1 MKARV
6 KHNTF
11 LALSIAALLPAG
23 SAMAATASGGTVNF
37 SGKVV
42 TSACAIS
49 AGSANIDVDL
59 GEVRTA
65 TLAAAGSEA
74 STAKAFAITLEDCE
88 IADTSASTEANPI
101 AATTVSVTF
110 TGTPDSTDANSLA
123 AGANGSTT
131 SAQGY
136 NDAVHSQ
143 FDQKNGVGIPAT
155 QVQSLPLVTVGGIK
169 YLQLSVDFGSA
180 SGATISEVKVWTNS
194 VSTINQSTFSGLSTA
209 LGATMYDLGSNTIN
223 VSNVPSGSGNANLV
237 IDIPYSLFPADHSQY
252 VYVWTNWTNI
262 SGGGF
267 IEVAVHAILDASRHT
282 DIAGPHT
289 RTELGARRAGIPI
302 N

>member
-6 KHNTF
+6 KHSTF

-110 TGTPDSTDANSLA
+110 TGTPDSSDTNSLA
-123 AGANGSTT
+123 AGANGSAT
-131 SAQGY
+131 SAQHVAIRLYDEQG
-136 NDAVHSQ
+136 NVVKLGEPAAA
-143 FDQKNGVGIPAT
+143 IPLRKGANT
-155 QVQSLPLVTVGGIK
+155 LNFSAK
-169 YLQLSVDFGSA
+169 YYSPQG
-180 SGATISEVKVWTNS
+180 GATA
-194 VSTINQSTFSGLSTA
+194 G
-209 LGATMYDLGSNTIN
+209 
-223 VSNVPSGSGNANLV
+223 
-237 IDIPYSLFPADHSQY
+237 
-252 VYVWTNWTNI
+252 
-262 SGGGF
+262 
-267 IEVAVHAILDASRHT
+267 DASAVAT
-282 DIAGPHT
+282 YT
-289 RTELGARRAGIPI
+289 VTYS
-302 N
+302 

>member
-6 KHNTF
+6 KHNSL

-49 AGSANIDVDL
+49 AGSANIDVDM

-88 IADTSASTEANPI
+88 IADTSASTEDNPI
-101 AATTVSVTF
+101 AATTVAVTF
-110 TGTPDSTDANSLA
+110 TGTPDSSDANSLA

-131 SAQGY
+131 SAQHVAIRLYDEQG
-136 NDAVHSQ
+136 NVVKLGEPAAA
-143 FDQKNGVGIPAT
+143 IPLRKGANT
-155 QVQSLPLVTVGGIK
+155 LNFSAK
-169 YLQLSVDFGSA
+169 YYSPQG
-180 SGATISEVKVWTNS
+180 GATA
-194 VSTINQSTFSGLSTA
+194 G
-209 LGATMYDLGSNTIN
+209 
-223 VSNVPSGSGNANLV
+223 
-237 IDIPYSLFPADHSQY
+237 
-252 VYVWTNWTNI
+252 
-262 SGGGF
+262 
-267 IEVAVHAILDASRHT
+267 DASAVAT
-282 DIAGPHT
+282 YT
-289 RTELGARRAGIPI
+289 VTYS
-302 N
+302 